1 MKRKLAIMLCMLMSV
16 GVTACGSSSSSST
29 QPTPSAN
36 EENNAEADAE
46 EAEAEEPEGESVS
59 SGDST
64 AWEVGEG
71 KVVTWTD
78 SIGSGWVQIIVPVT
92 NTGTDNLYL
101 STGTMDLEDETGHLV
116 DSRSMVSVY
125 PDVIQPG
132 ETAFYYEET
141 TLEIEE
147 NTTLKVVPHVEVSKA
162 KVDCIR
168 YDVSDLT
175 LKDEE
180 YGGIAL
186 TGRVENTTEE
196 EGSMVYVTALLYGS
210 GNEPL
215 AQAFTILDKN
225 LAAGDKI
232 GFSAS
237 TFSVPDSVTM
247 DAVDHYE
254 VFAYPTQFQ
263 F

>member
-1 MKRKLAIMLCMLMSV
+1 MKRKLAIVLCLALSV
-16 GVTACGSSSSSST
+16 GITACGSSSSSPT
-29 QPTPSAN
+29 QSAPASN
-36 EENNAEADAE
+36 EENGSETETEEVETEEPAE
-46 EAEAEEPEGESVS
+46 EAAS
-59 SGDST
+59 SNDST

-78 SIGSGWVQIIVPVT
+78 SIGSGWIQIIVPVT
-92 NTGTDNLYL
+92 NTGSDNLYL
-101 STGTMDLEDETGHLV
+101 STGTMDLEDESGHLV

-125 PDVIQPG
+125 PDVLQPG

-141 TLEIEE
+141 TLEVEE

-186 TGRVENTTEE
+186 TGRVENTTDE
-196 EGSMVYVTALLYGS
+196 EGSLVYVTALFYGS
-210 GNEPL
+210 GNEPI
-215 AQAFTILDKN
+215 AQAFTILDNN

-247 DAVDHYE
+247 DMIDHYE